1 MEQQDIETG
10 TKITIITAIRS
21 TLVVVAYRLDNKKG
35 NIAVELGGQEKT
47 EKNEERERERES
59 SVPRE
64 LVVFHKAGLAA

>member
-35 NIAVELGGQEKT
+35 NIAVERGGTRENREK
-47 EKNEERERERES
+47 RRERES

>member
-47 EKNEERERERES
+47 EKNEERERVVSPKGAS
-59 SVPRE
+59 S
-64 LVVFHKAGLAA
+64 FS

>member
-47 EKNEERERERES
+47 EKNEERERESRQS
-59 SVPRE
+59 QGS
-64 LVVFHKAGLAA
+64 

>member
-47 EKNEERERERES
+47 EKNEERERES

>member
-1 MEQQDIETG
+1 MT
-10 TKITIITAIRS
+10 T
-21 TLVVVAYRLDNKKG
+21 KKG

-47 EKNEERERERES
+47 EKNEERERES

>member
-35 NIAVELGGQEKT
+35 NIAVELGGQEKR
-47 EKNEERERERES
+47 EKNEERES